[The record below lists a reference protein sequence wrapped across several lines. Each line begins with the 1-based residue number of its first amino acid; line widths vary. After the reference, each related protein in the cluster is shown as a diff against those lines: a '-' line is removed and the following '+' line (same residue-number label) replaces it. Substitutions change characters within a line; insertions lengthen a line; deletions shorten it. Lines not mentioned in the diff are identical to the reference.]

1 MQPNTV
7 HPRELTRF
15 ASDSGGNKK
24 TPNAG
29 RHFAQTPPTSG
40 CYFQVKRDERI
51 IIQLSFIYTQ
61 MHITFTHNYTHSRT
75 HTLVRQRAM
84 MDKTN
89 VPEGSYTRQGI
100 PLADALFRKPAVL
113 RLSEDAQTEK
123 ESHTFNTATGGYILH
138 PCTTHTAHKK
148 KIPRVGPSRLG
159 TRPMP
164 KLHAE
169 HETDARETVHNKL
182 LHNQY
187 TTLYTNGMAP
197 HWPGSSRRRRNALIF
212 TRCVLLCCNKQ
223 QHTHRINERTH
234 APG

>member
-1 MQPNTV
+1 
-7 HPRELTRF
+7 
-15 ASDSGGNKK
+15 
-24 TPNAG
+24 
-29 RHFAQTPPTSG
+29 
-40 CYFQVKRDERI
+40 
-51 IIQLSFIYTQ
+51 

-100 PLADALFRKPAVL
+100 PLAD
-113 RLSEDAQTEK
+113 
-123 ESHTFNTATGGYILH
+123 HTFPKTRCPSSVGGCTDREGISHFQYGHGGYILH
-138 PCTTHTAHKK
+138 PCTTHTAHEK
-148 KIPRVGPSRLG
+148 KIPRVGPSWLG

>member
-75 HTLVRQRAM
+75 HTHWCAKGRL

-123 ESHTFNTATGGYILH
+123 ESHTFNTATGVIFYTRALH
-138 PCTTHTAHKK
+138 TPHMRRRFLVLAQVGWGRGRCQNCTPNTRQTHE
-148 KIPRVGPSRLG
+148 R
-159 TRPMP
+159 
-164 KLHAE
+164 
-169 HETDARETVHNKL
+169 
-182 LHNQY
+182 
-187 TTLYTNGMAP
+187 LYTINYCTINTQHCTQME
-197 HWPGSSRRRRNALIF
+197 WRRIGQAA
-212 TRCVLLCCNKQ
+212 VGGGG
-223 QHTHRINERTH
+223 THRFSLGVCCYAATSNNTRT
-234 APG
+234 A

>member
-1 MQPNTV
+1 
-7 HPRELTRF
+7 
-15 ASDSGGNKK
+15 
-24 TPNAG
+24 
-29 RHFAQTPPTSG
+29 
-40 CYFQVKRDERI
+40 
-51 IIQLSFIYTQ
+51 
-61 MHITFTHNYTHSRT
+61 
-75 HTLVRQRAM
+75 

-123 ESHTFNTATGGYILH
+123 ESHTFNTATGVIFYTRALH
-138 PCTTHTAHKK
+138 TPHMRRRFLVLAQVGWGRGRCQNCT
-148 KIPRVGPSRLG
+148 PN
-159 TRPMP
+159 TRPT
-164 KLHAE
+164 
-169 HETDARETVHNKL
+169 HERLHNKL

-212 TRCVLLCCNKQ
+212 TRSVLLCCNKQ
-223 QHTHRINERTH
+223 QHTHRISERTH